1 MMQIFNRSSQHHGT
15 VMWFIFFVF
24 QAVVFFGTMYL
35 FDGFNYI
42 WEMDRTKL
50 SFVIMIFYLLG
61 TMYMGCRIYKREAN
75 IGPAINH
82 GKTNG
87 IWFVADQFLSLGMI
101 GTVIGFIIMLTS
113 IFSVD
118 LSDSGNYSI
127 LITNMLVG
135 MGTAL
140 WTTLVGLITSMM
152 LKNQIVYYESKVL

>member
-1 MMQIFNRSSQHHGT
+1 M
-15 VMWFIFFVF
+15 F
-24 QAVVFFGTMYL
+24 QSVVFFGTMHL

-42 WEMDRTKL
+42 WEMDKTKI
-50 SFVIMIFYLLG
+50 SFLIMVLYLLG
-61 TMYMGCRIYKREAN
+61 TLYVGARIYRKESGAQ
-75 IGPAINH
+75 IDH
-82 GKTNG
+82 TKTNG
-87 IWFVADQFLSLGMI
+87 IWFVAEQFLSLGLI

-118 LSDSGNYSI
+118 LSDTGNYSL

-140 WTTLVGLITSMM
+140 WTTLTGLIASMM